1 MTFIL
6 LIFLAALSLEGIGT
20 LISIMGL
27 TLLFGVNTYI
37 ISLAVAFDFAKIIAV
52 SFLYKEWQNINLLL
66 KLYLTAAAIVL
77 VTITSTGAAGFLS
90 TEFQKAIL
98 PSKSLEVRAAALTEE
113 KQKLELRKKDIDAQ
127 IANLPADTVRGRTK
141 LLNSFKEELDH
152 VNHRVIELDTEL
164 PKVQVELIERTSHAG
179 PITYLAQA
187 FDSTPEKSM
196 RWIIGLIIFVFD
208 PLAVSLILAG
218 NYMLEKKKKQE
229 PVIIEEKAVEPMEDV
244 EDLVD
249 LVPNGYW
256 ADLMDNMETWPKSE
270 EPDITFDDYETDDN
284 EKLEHIVEAKEE
296 PVNISITESLS
307 VGSPMKAPAPE
318 PVAISSLS
326 DIQSV
331 HGAEVTFED
340 VSSQNLKRYTID
352 R

>member
-1 MTFIL
+1 
-6 LIFLAALSLEGIGT
+6 
-20 LISIMGL
+20 
-27 TLLFGVNTYI
+27 
-37 ISLAVAFDFAKIIAV
+37 
-52 SFLYKEWQNINLLL
+52 
-66 KLYLTAAAIVL
+66 
-77 VTITSTGAAGFLS
+77 
-90 TEFQKAIL
+90 
-98 PSKSLEVRAAALTEE
+98 
-113 KQKLELRKKDIDAQ
+113 
-127 IANLPADTVRGRTK
+127 
-141 LLNSFKEELDH
+141 
-152 VNHRVIELDTEL
+152 
-164 PKVQVELIERTSHAG
+164 
-179 PITYLAQA
+179 
-187 FDSTPEKSM
+187 
-196 RWIIGLIIFVFD
+196 
-208 PLAVSLILAG
+208 
-218 NYMLEKKKKQE
+218 
-229 PVIIEEKAVEPMEDV
+229 MEDV